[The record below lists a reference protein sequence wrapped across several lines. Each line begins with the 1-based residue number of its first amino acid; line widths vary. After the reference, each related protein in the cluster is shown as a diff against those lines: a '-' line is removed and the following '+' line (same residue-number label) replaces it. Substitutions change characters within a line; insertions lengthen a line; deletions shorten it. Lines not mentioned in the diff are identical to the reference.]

1 MTQEDVKDTEEKEF
15 KEVEIAEEKA
25 EDSSHSEEVI
35 DEVAE
40 KYSII
45 KEELEKMKQSLLRE
59 RADFANFRK
68 RTIQEKQELE
78 AVAASKIL
86 AQLLPALDSF
96 DQLFSQE
103 FKEIKQVLDGVTL
116 IRKQVD
122 GVFSEV
128 GIEQINPENEAFNP
142 STMEALGAQESN
154 EVEVETVGQVYQ
166 KGYMLDGRVLRSAR
180 VMVLKPLINANEVAS
195 EGGETESAD
204 NAEENKEQ

>member
-25 EDSSHSEEVI
+25 EESSHSEEVT

-45 KEELEKMKQSLLRE
+45 KEELEEMKQSLLRE

-86 AQLLPALDSF
+86 AQLLPSLDSF

-128 GIEQINPENEAFNP
+128 GIEQINPENEAFDP
-142 STMEALGAQESN
+142 SKMEALGAQESD

-180 VMVLKPLINANEVAS
+180 VMVLKPLINANEAAA
-195 EGGETESAD
+195 EGNETESAN

>member
-1 MTQEDVKDTEEKEF
+1 MTQEDVKNTEEKEF

-25 EDSSHSEEVI
+25 EESSHSEEVT

-45 KEELEKMKQSLLRE
+45 KEELEEMKQSLLRE

-128 GIEQINPENEAFNP
+128 GIEQINPENEAFDP
-142 STMEALGAQESN
+142 STMEALGAQESDK
-154 EVEVETVGQVYQ
+154 VEVETVGQVYQ

-180 VMVLKPLINANEVAS
+180 VMVLKPLISANEAVA
-195 EGGETESAD
+195 EGDETESVD

>member
-1 MTQEDVKDTEEKEF
+1 MTQEDVKHTEEKQF
-15 KEVEIAEEKA
+15 KEVEIAKEKA

-45 KEELEKMKQSLLRE
+45 KEELEEMKQSLLRE

-78 AVAASKIL
+78 RVAASKIL

-128 GIEQINPENEAFNP
+128 GIQQINPENEAFNP

-180 VMVLKPLINANEVAS
+180 VMVLKPLINANEDAA

>member
-25 EDSSHSEEVI
+25 EESSTSEEVI

-45 KEELEKMKQSLLRE
+45 KKELEEMKQSLLRE

-78 AVAASKIL
+78 GVAASKIL

-128 GIEQINPENEAFNP
+128 GVEQINPENEAFDP
-142 STMEALGAQESN
+142 SKMEALGAQESD

-180 VMVLKPLINANEVAS
+180 VMVLKPLINANEAVA
-195 EGGETESAD
+195 EGGEIKSAN